1 MIERRRV
8 MFDRVAVCVLAAM
21 TLAAASPLAAQ
32 DDGGFAERERALA
45 RELAEQQGEQT
56 EQEGRQAEQRGR
68 QAEQQSRQAEQ
79 QSRQVQ
85 QQGQQAAQ
93 QRERAVEQAERQRSL
108 ARDFE

>member
-45 RELAEQQGEQT
+45 RELT